1 MYNQFNY
8 ELQCDGVPLNI
19 SEGPTLQGITF
30 LNIPSTHGGTNMWGD
45 SKARA
50 TSRKKRKE
58 KMLLANREM
67 SSVSSS
73 SLIDPDLS
81 AAVQGII
88 MAILISSNQPEFN
101 IYPNS
106 SSISLYFIFFGRI
119 KVKTIILNPS
129 LDINL

>member
-1 MYNQFNY
+1 MTTTSLMYNQFNY

-81 AAVQGII
+81 AAVQGTIMKII
-88 MAILISSNQPEFN
+88 ISCNQPKF
-101 IYPNS
+101 
-106 SSISLYFIFFGRI
+106 
-119 KVKTIILNPS
+119 
-129 LDINL
+129 

>member
-1 MYNQFNY
+1 
-8 ELQCDGVPLNI
+8 
-19 SEGPTLQGITF
+19 
-30 LNIPSTHGGTNMWGD
+30 MWGD

-88 MAILISSNQPEFN
+88 M
-101 IYPNS
+101 
-106 SSISLYFIFFGRI
+106 
-119 KVKTIILNPS
+119 
-129 LDINL
+129 